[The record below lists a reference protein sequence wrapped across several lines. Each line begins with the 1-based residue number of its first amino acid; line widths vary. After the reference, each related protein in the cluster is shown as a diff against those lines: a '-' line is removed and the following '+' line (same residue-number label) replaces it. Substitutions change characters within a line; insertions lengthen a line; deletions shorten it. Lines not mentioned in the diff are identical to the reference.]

1 MTVPLRS
8 LLHYNIDMKFI
19 LVVTDTRGK
28 NLAFVSKELKTL
40 SLSEATGAVRRGD
53 VEGAYVVERKMG
65 AYIRSKKSVP
75 KLEQFEKLSISSKRL
90 SSFTNDARNAVST
103 PALSRYVELYI
114 ESVKDGQDFIVPIGQ
129 PKVLSAAVKEKL
141 ITQRTNIFA
150 ASRTFEIDPYLIG
163 AILIDEIAR
172 LKPFEEI
179 TDALG
184 PYVLGTDTTIGI
196 AQVRIST
203 ANNLIK
209 KDAYNPNPEDTKL
222 HFKKLDRFG
231 CIYLFNYLIQPRH
244 NIFFATAFIRS
255 LIDEWH
261 KKIDLAKRPEIIAT
275 LYHRG
280 YKAPHSDPAPDERGS
295 QIAGEFYELAKRWLQ
310 EL

>member
-1 MTVPLRS
+1 
-8 LLHYNIDMKFI
+8 MKFI
-19 LVVTDTRGK
+19 LVVTDSHGK
-28 NLAFVSKELKTL
+28 NLAFVSRELQTL
-40 SLSEATGAVRRGD
+40 SLSEATEAVRRGD
-53 VEGAYVVERKMG
+53 VAGAYVVERKTG
-65 AYIRSKKSVP
+65 AYIRSKISVP

-90 SSFTNDARNAVST
+90 FSFTNDARNTVST

-114 ESVKDGQDFIVPIGQ
+114 ESVRDGQDFIVPIDQ

-141 ITQRTNIFA
+141 APQRTNIFA
-150 ASRTFEIDPYLIG
+150 AAKAFEIDPYLLG

-172 LKPFEEI
+172 MKPFEEI

-209 KDAYNPNPEDTKL
+209 KGAYNPNPEDASL
-222 HFKKLDRFG
+222 PFKKLTHFNY
-231 CIYLFNYLIQPRH
+231 IHLFNYLIQPKH
-244 NIFFATAFIRS
+244 NIFFSAAFIWS
-255 LIDEWH
+255 LINEWS

-280 YKAPHSDPAPDERGS
+280 YVAPHNDPAPDERGS
-295 QIAGEFYELAKRWLQ
+295 QIAEEFHMLAKRWLE

>member
-1 MTVPLRS
+1 
-8 LLHYNIDMKFI
+8 MKFV

-28 NLAFVSKELKTL
+28 NLAFVSRELQTL
-40 SLSEATGAVRRGD
+40 SLIEATETVRRGD
-53 VEGAYVVERKMG
+53 VAGAYVVERKTG
-65 AYIRSKKSVP
+65 TYIRTKASVP
-75 KLEQFEKLSISSKRL
+75 KMDQFEKLSISSKL
-90 SSFTNDARNAVST
+90 LFSYTNDARHAIST
-103 PALSRYVELYI
+103 PALSRYVELYL
-114 ESVKDGQDFIVPIGQ
+114 ESVRDGQDFIVPIGQ
-129 PKVLSAAVKEKL
+129 PKVLSAAVKEKF
-141 ITQRTNIFA
+141 TPQRAIVFTA
-150 ASRTFEIDPYLIG
+150 AETFGIDPNLLG

-184 PYVLGTDTTIGI
+184 PYILGTDTTIGI

-209 KDAYNPNPEDTKL
+209 KGAYNPNPEDTEL
-222 HFKKLDRFG
+222 PFKKLTHLG
-231 CIYLFNYLIQPRH
+231 CIHIFNYLIQPKH
-244 NIFFATAFIRS
+244 NISFAAAFIRS
-255 LIDEWH
+255 LINEWS

-280 YKAPHSDPAPDERGS
+280 YVTPHSEPAPDERGN
-295 QIAGEFYELAKRWLQ
+295 QIAEDFYTLAKRWVQ

>member
-1 MTVPLRS
+1 
-8 LLHYNIDMKFI
+8 MKFI
-19 LVVTDTRGK
+19 LVVTNARGK
-28 NLAFVSKELKTL
+28 NLAFVSRELQTL
-40 SLSEATGAVRRGD
+40 SLREATEAVRRGD
-53 VEGAYVVERKMG
+53 VAGAYVVERKTG

-75 KLEQFEKLSISSKRL
+75 KFEQFEKLSISSKRL
-90 SSFTNDARNAVST
+90 FSYTNDARHAVST
-103 PALSRYVELYI
+103 PALSRYVELYL
-114 ESVKDGQDFIVPIGQ
+114 ESVRDGQDFIVPIDQ

-141 ITQRTNIFA
+141 IPQQAIIFA
-150 ASRTFEIDPYLIG
+150 AAKTFEVDPYLLG

-209 KDAYNPNPEDTKL
+209 KGAYNPNPEDTKL
-222 HFKKLDRFG
+222 PFKKLDHFG
-231 CIYLFNYLIQPRH
+231 YIYIFNYLIQPKH
-244 NIFFATAFIRS
+244 NIPFAVAFIRS
-255 LIDEWH
+255 LINEWR
-261 KKIDLAKRPEIIAT
+261 KEIDLAKKPEIIAT

-280 YKAPHSDPAPDERGS
+280 YVAPHSNPAPDERGS
-295 QIAGEFYELAKRWLQ
+295 QIAGEFYALAKRWLQ

>member
-1 MTVPLRS
+1 
-8 LLHYNIDMKFI
+8 MKFV

-28 NLAFVSKELKTL
+28 NLAFVSRELQTL
-40 SLSEATGAVRRGD
+40 SLIEATESVRRGN
-53 VEGAYVVERKMG
+53 VAGAYVVERKTG
-65 AYIRSKKSVP
+65 AYIRTKASVP
-75 KLEQFEKLSISSKRL
+75 KMEQFEKLSVSSKHL
-90 SSFTNDARNAVST
+90 FSYTNDARHAVST
-103 PALSRYVELYI
+103 PALSRYVELYL
-114 ESVKDGQDFIVPIGQ
+114 ESVKDGLDFIVPIGQ
-129 PKVLSAAVKEKL
+129 PRVLSAAVKEKL
-141 ITQRTNIFA
+141 VPQWANISA
-150 ASRTFEIDPYLIG
+150 AANTFEIDPYLLG
-163 AILIDEIAR
+163 ALLIDEITR

-209 KDAYNPNPEDTKL
+209 KGAYSPDPEDAEL
-222 HFKKLDRFG
+222 PFKKLTHLG
-231 CIYLFNYLIQPRH
+231 CIHLFNYLIQPKH
-244 NIFFATAFIRS
+244 NIFFSAAFIRS
-255 LIDEWH
+255 LINEWS

-280 YKAPHSDPAPDERGS
+280 YVAPHSDPAPDERGS
-295 QIAGEFYELAKRWLQ
+295 QIAGEFYALAKRWFQ

>member
-1 MTVPLRS
+1 
-8 LLHYNIDMKFI
+8 MKFI

-28 NLAFVSKELKTL
+28 NLAFVSRDLQTL
-40 SLSEATGAVRRGD
+40 SLTEATEAVRRGD
-53 VEGAYVVERKMG
+53 VAGAYVVERKTG
-65 AYIRSKKSVP
+65 TYIRTKASVS

-90 SSFTNDARNAVST
+90 FSYKNDARHAVST
-103 PALSRYVELYI
+103 PALSRYIELYI
-114 ESVKDGQDFIVPIGQ
+114 ESVKDGQDFIVPTGQ
-129 PKVLSAAVKEKL
+129 PKVLTAAVKEKL
-141 ITQRTNIFA
+141 LQQQATIFTA
-150 ASRTFEIDPYLIG
+150 AKTFEIDPYLLG

-184 PYVLGTDTTIGI
+184 PYILGTDTTIGI

-209 KDAYNPNPEDTKL
+209 KNAYNPDPEDAEL
-222 HFKKLDRFG
+222 PFKKLTHLGYIR
-231 CIYLFNYLIQPRH
+231 LFNYLIQPKH
-244 NIFFATAFIRS
+244 NISFAAAFIRS
-255 LIDEWH
+255 LINEWN

-280 YKAPHSDPAPDERGS
+280 YVTPHSDPAPDERGS
-295 QIAGEFYELAKRWLQ
+295 QIAEEFYALTKRWLQ